1 VYRRRMR
8 GYVRKERAILLNVMI
23 PLRPFSSPA
32 EVHKETTHLSAMSSE
47 ASFVDIGCPE
57 DCYPTII
64 ILCHCLSSPPPHV
77 DDTGTSPIP
86 MTKSV
91 NHLDGVLPGPLFGPW
106 IRIEIDP
113 SYTRGRFL
121 GQAGRRDWGP
131 STWSK
136 YSEAPSRSLE
146 LGSIGL
152 AECPSRCCR

>member
-91 NHLDGVLPGPLFGPW
+91 NHLDGVLPGPLSG
-106 IRIEIDP
+106 
-113 SYTRGRFL
+113 RGFV
-121 GQAGRRDWGP
+121 
-131 STWSK
+131 
-136 YSEAPSRSLE
+136 SRSIRLVHV
-146 LGSIGL
+146 GDFWDKRVVGIGVRQHGANTQKHL
-152 AECPSRCCR
+152 RDR